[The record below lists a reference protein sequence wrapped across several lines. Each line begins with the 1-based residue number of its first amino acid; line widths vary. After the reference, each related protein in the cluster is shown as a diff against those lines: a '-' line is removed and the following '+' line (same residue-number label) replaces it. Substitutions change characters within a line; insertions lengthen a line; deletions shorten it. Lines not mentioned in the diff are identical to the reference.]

1 MALRITYMNSNLL
14 SLSTMQVLNLLEAM
28 GMEKYK
34 DVFTKECVNG
44 ELLLECD
51 DEILEQDLGIPLR
64 LHRVR
69 LMKIITGQHSARE
82 LLTGEDPYVRLML

>member
-1 MALRITYMNSNLL
+1 MKI
-14 SLSTMQVLNLLEAM
+14 LNLLDAM

-34 DVFTKECVNG
+34 DAFTKEYING

-51 DEILEQDLGIPLR
+51 DDILEQDLGVSPR

-69 LMKIITGQHSARE
+69 LMKIITGRHSAQE
-82 LLTGEDPYVRLML
+82 LLTGEDPYVRFML